1 MSKGSR
7 IVWWI
12 IALLVIVGVIYYLS
26 NINEGAQPSGLKLEQ
41 PLKIGGI
48 VPLTGDGAAYGIPI
62 QRAAE
67 MAVSEINAA
76 GGVGGQ
82 PVSVLWE
89 DGKCDGKEATIAA
102 QKLVNVN
109 RVPFVI
115 GGVCSS
121 EALSIVPIAE
131 PAKVLVL
138 SPSATSPDLNKP
150 TDKVTYD
157 YFFRLSP
164 SDAAAGKIAA
174 EHASK
179 KLGFTKAAIISEK
192 KDYAQALHKVFKEN
206 FTAAGGTIVAEESYQ
221 TGATDFRTQILK
233 IKSANPETIYV
244 VPQTP
249 APGVLIL
256 KQLKENEVKAQ
267 LMTAEVIIGRD
278 VVKENGALM
287 EGLIGIEQYF
297 DENADRAKIFL
308 AKYKQTYNEDPPFP
322 AFMANMHAFLYMI
335 KETVEANGLDAE
347 KNRAWIAAVK
357 DWPSTAGNVTFNEVG
372 DPLASYVIHR
382 VSEGKLTD
390 LEVVK

>member
-26 NINEGAQPSGLKLEQ
+26 NLNEGAPVGMKLDQ

-67 MAVSEINAA
+67 IAVSEINAA

-82 PVSVLWE
+82 PVSILWE

-109 RVPFVI
+109 RVPFMI
-115 GGVCSS
+115 AGVCSS

-131 PAKVLVL
+131 PSKVITI
-138 SPSATSPDLNKP
+138 SPAATSPDLNQP
-150 TDKVTYD
+150 TDTVTYD

-164 SDAAAGKIAA
+164 SDAAAGKIASDY
-174 EHASK
+174 ASG
-179 KLGFTKAAIISEK
+179 KLGVKKAAIISEK
-192 KDYAQALHKVFKEN
+192 KDYAQALHRVFKEN
-206 FTAAGGTIVAEESYQ
+206 FTASGGTIVAEESYQ

-233 IKSANPETIYV
+233 IKVANPEIIYI

-256 KQLKENEVKAQ
+256 KQLKENQVITQ
-267 LMTAEVIIGRD
+267 LMTAEVLIGRD

-297 DENADRAKIFL
+297 DEKAERAQAFL
-308 AKYKQTYNEDPPFP
+308 KKYKETYNEEPPFP
-322 AFMANMHAFLYMI
+322 GFMANTHATLAMI
-335 KETVEANGLDAE
+335 KESVEANGLDAE
-347 KNRAWIAAVK
+347 KNRVWFSAVK
-357 DWPSTAGNVTFNEVG
+357 DWPSTAGLITFNELG
-372 DPLASYVIHR
+372 DPISSYIIHR
-382 VSEGKLTD
+382 VSEEKLTD
-390 LEVVK
+390 VEIVK